1 MVNEDYRRQG
11 LWVASPGDQ
20 LLRGDK
26 VDIGQGKNG
35 VDELEEALLAVG
47 PVEEPGRVEEE
58 GEGRLALGVV
68 LQEVLGEDLLDG
80 VGVLGVE
87 TAVRHG
93 AGPAPVQNVAFR
105 GFFSDHE
112 KTQMRTVTKK
122 ASERTSPIVE
132 RFALCVSVLLS
143 ALCQCVAFS
152 GSIFTGL
159 AGSKLLLI
167 RLNLLL
173 PRKVSI

>member
-1 MVNEDYRRQG
+1 MENEDYRRQG

-26 VDIGQGKNG
+26 VDVGQGKNG
-35 VDELEEALLAVG
+35 VDELEEALFAVG

-93 AGPAPVQNVAFR
+93 ARPAPEQNVA
-105 GFFSDHE
+105 FFSDHE

-132 RFALCVSVLLS
+132 RFALCVR
-143 ALCQCVAFS
+143 QCVAFS
-152 GSIFTGL
+152 SLSVCCFQ
-159 AGSKLLLI
+159 
-167 RLNLLL
+167 RLYLY
-173 PRKVSI
+173 RSGGRRTAAD